1 MAGKVKW
8 VTDIEKSVLINNF
21 EKRGW
26 VQVTENEDW
35 NFYWMSVQTIRNVFS
50 VETGYRLSDDQIVNH
65 FPNHYELTRKDL
77 MVKNIKRYRKELEKE
92 GSPLAEK
99 DENGKYLYLDFVPVT
114 YMLPADYNLFVEEFR
129 KSPSSTWIMKPCGKA
144 QGKGIFLI
152 NKLSQ
157 IKKWSRDSKTSS
169 FVTQSTKE
177 AYVISLY
184 INNPLLIGGRKFDL
198 RLYVLVSTYRPLR
211 CYMYKLGFCRFCTVK
226 YTPSTSELDNMFVH
240 LTNVAIQK
248 HGEDYNHIHGGKWTV
263 NNLRLYLEST
273 RGKEVTGKLFDEI
286 HWIIVQSLK
295 AVAVNA
301 SPSLTSSTANDR
313 ILKYNLINDTLNI
326 AVPNGEI
333 PDCKW
338 NKSPP
343 KEVLGNYEILSCAF
357 LHRPGAR
364 MLMERGSY
372 DEELAQGDG
381 ADRELRSRQGQ
392 SLGPRGGRSRD
403 SGRTVLTTWK

>member
-26 VQVTENEDW
+26 IQVTENEDW

-169 FVTQSTKE
+169 FVSQSSKE

-263 NNLRLYLEST
+263 NNLLYLEST
-273 RGKEVTGKLFDEI
+273 RGKEVTSKLFDEI

-343 KEVLGNYEILSCAF
+343 KEVLGNYEIL
-357 LHRPGAR
+357 
-364 MLMERGSY
+364 Y

-381 ADRELRSRQGQ
+381 ADRELRSRSGQ
-392 SLGPRGGRSRD
+392 SLGSKGGRSRD